1 VCLGLLGVVAVR
13 QLPLKA
19 QQPALPVIGFLS
31 SGSPRAFAKFLKA
44 FQQGL
49 SEVGFVEGRNVSIVY
64 RWAEGHFDELDALA
78 AELAANPV
86 VLIAATGG
94 MRSAQAAKKATET
107 IPIVTVLGFDPVK
120 LGLVASF
127 NKPGGNLTGT
137 SIITTELAPKRLSLL
152 YHLDPD
158 MQNVAILMN
167 PASTSAD
174 VEAENL
180 VVAAQTADRPLVV
193 LKAGLEKEIDAAFA
207 SATQRGVRGV
217 LISADPL
224 FTARRNQLVA
234 LAASY
239 KLPVMYPFRE
249 FVEAGRFDELWAK
262 PRNGVSCSRHL
273 RWSHSQG
280 HEAERPADR
289 RADDIRVSNQ
299 PQNSQGAWANNPV
312 GLACDRRRDDRVT
325 LLFPAF
331 FHLIR
336 DQLLR
341 LLIARIVLPRVA
353 PSNKA
358 VSVEGNPNPLGGR
371 HRPY

>member
-1 VCLGLLGVVAVR
+1 MKKPSRRNVCLGLLGVVPVGP
-13 QLPLKA
+13 LPLKA

-94 MRSAQAAKKATET
+94 MRSTQAAKKATET

-152 YHLDPD
+152 YHLDPGI
-158 MQNVAILMN
+158 QNVAILMN

-180 VVAAQTADRPLVV
+180 VMAAQTAGRPLVV
-193 LKAGLEKEIDAAFA
+193 LKAGLEKEIDGAFA
-207 SATQRGVRGV
+207 SAAMSYG
-217 LISADPL
+217 P
-224 FTARRNQLVA
+224 N
-234 LAASY
+234 LAMAY
-239 KLPVMYPFRE
+239 RVVGIY
-249 FVEAGRFDELWAK
+249 AGRILNGTK
-262 PRNGVSCSRHL
+262 PSDLPIEEPTTFEFLINLKTRRLGPLIAS
-273 RWSHSQG
+273 
-280 HEAERPADR
+280 EATSVEDP
-289 RADDIRVSNQ
+289 
-299 PQNSQGAWANNPV
+299 GAGE
-312 GLACDRRRDDRVT
+312 GLA
-325 LLFPAF
+325 FA
-331 FHLIR
+331 
-336 DQLLR
+336 
-341 LLIARIVLPRVA
+341 
-353 PSNKA
+353 
-358 VSVEGNPNPLGGR
+358 
-371 HRPY
+371 